1 MMKAFLKCLTVLLF
15 AANAFAEDP
24 PLVHYEKLGNEMLRI
39 RINKASVDLH
49 IEGLP
54 DEESNYPVFKSYACD
69 GKVFFVKS
77 WRRWAEIYLLEC
89 KDDQTIAVTTLGKDL
104 EETEA
109 RLHDSMR
116 DFFGRKDIK
125 PQYMCVLSIENN
137 QICVAYSYSSDE
149 GDAYEAELKVL
160 VDENRKLVLKSLSM
174 ERQD

>member
-1 MMKAFLKCLTVLLF
+1 MNVFLKCLTVLLF

-24 PLVHYEKLGNEMLRI
+24 PSVHYEKLGNEILRI

-54 DEESNYPVFKSYACD
+54 DEESNYPVFKSYPCD

-77 WRRWAEIYLLEC
+77 WRRWSEIYLLEC
-89 KDDQTIAVTTLGKDL
+89 KDDQTIAVTRLEKDL
-104 EETEA
+104 AETEA

-125 PQYMCVLSIENN
+125 PQYMRVISIKNN
-137 QICVAYSYSSDE
+137 EIYLGYSYSSNE
-149 GDAYEAELKVL
+149 GDAYEAKLKVL
-160 VDENRKLVLKSLSM
+160 VDENGKLILKSLSM
-174 ERQD
+174 ERGD